1 MLENMFIPVL
11 ILGGLGAVFGVGL
24 SFASKKFAVEVDER
38 IEPVRNAL
46 PGANCA
52 ACGFSGCDAFAEAV
66 VAGNAQAD
74 GCPVGGSAAAAQI
87 AEIMGVEAVEKAPET
102 ARVICRGDC
111 NSSVSKYEYSGIVD
125 CAAAAEMYGGPLACS
140 YGCMGLGTCKNA
152 CPFDAIVIENG
163 LARILE
169 QKCTACGKCVAVCP
183 KKIIRLVPRT
193 SRVTVACS
201 SLDKGAVVRKNCNVG
216 CIGCRRC
223 AKVCPVD
230 AISFR
235 DGTLADIDPVKCI
248 NCGKCIEECPTG
260 AIVGQGL

>member
-1 MLENMFIPVL
+1 MIENIYIPVL

-24 SFASKKFAVEVDER
+24 SFASKKFAVKVDER
-38 IEPVRNAL
+38 IELVRNTL

-74 GCPVGGSAAAAQI
+74 GCPVGGAATAANI
-87 AEIMGVEAVEKAPET
+87 AEIMGVDVVEKAPET

-111 NSSVSKYEYSGIVD
+111 SNSVRKYEYSGISD
-125 CAAAAEMYGGPLACS
+125 CAAATVIYGGPLACS
-140 YGCMGLGTCKNA
+140 YGCVGLGTCKNV

-163 LARILE
+163 VARIIE
-169 QKCTACGKCVAVCP
+169 EKCTSCGKCVAACP
-183 KKIIRLVPRT
+183 KNIIRLVPRT
-193 SRVTVACS
+193 SHVTVACS
-201 SLDKGAVVRKNCNVG
+201 STDKGAVVRKNCKVG

-230 AISFR
+230 AISFK
-235 DGTLADIDPVKCI
+235 DGTLAEIDPEKCT

-260 AIVGQGL
+260 SIV